1 MSAACLQLL
10 LLAVSVS
17 SPAAPVRLEQQAA
30 RLALVLELAP
40 AQAVSV
46 ARDGGEVVVRLTPA
60 SVAPLRLPAP
70 QPPLG
75 DLRLVQRRDRSEL
88 RARVAVD
95 VAFEVQREA
104 ARVSI
109 VFGPRTD
116 DVTYG
121 ATTEARGDVM
131 SLYQSLFPGAG
142 SESPAVGEPGAR
154 GTEGHAEE
162 GLHFGP
168 LLLRPALLAAYVDGE
183 TALGLTPQ
191 PVRDNYF
198 QIEPRLGALLSAPL
212 FGSGQIRVGYEPI
225 LRTRPALRS
234 ARRWAHELNANLDQP
249 LGGALVLRGSAH
261 LVWEVLTTAEVDPGR
276 EFFYAL
282 GRFRRDRYGIG
293 ARYKSAGR
301 LDVDLSASLNRVRF
315 REPAYFFDYDRRGLT
330 AELGYELSP
339 NLRAGLAYV
348 YDEVPTTLQRREAA
362 STSHGAR
369 AALYGDLTPTLT
381 GEAAVG
387 YERRSSPFAGAGGQ
401 RFTGV
406 VASGRLTQEFSRSTT
421 LGLTASRYTT
431 LSAFESNAFY
441 VSNQADL
448 VLSAPLPLELSA
460 RAGVGAVWNRY
471 SVPARALVTT
481 PRQDDIVGWT
491 VGLGRPLT
499 RWGFVRAD
507 YRRDRRDSN
516 LDEFDTTTWTFVLQL
531 GVGYLGRPER
541 R

>member
-1 MSAACLQLL
+1 MSAASLSFL
-10 LLAVSVS
+10 LLA
-17 SPAAPVRLEQQAA
+17 AAAASDAPQVRLETQGE
-30 RLALVLELAP
+30 RLALVLVLEP
-40 AQAVSV
+40 SQAVSV
-46 ARDGGEVVVRLTPA
+46 ARDGVEVVVRLTPA
-60 SVAPLRLPAP
+60 MATPPRLPAP
-70 QPPLG
+70 QPPVA
-75 DLRLVQRRDRSEL
+75 DLRLVQRRERSEL
-88 RARVAVD
+88 RARVGAE
-95 VAFEVQREA
+95 VAFEVQREGA
-104 ARVSI
+104 SVSV
-109 VFGPRTD
+109 VFGARAE
-116 DVTYG
+116 DVNTSG
-121 ATTEARGDVM
+121 AADEARGDVL
-131 SLYQSLFPGAG
+131 SLYRSLFPGAG
-142 SESPAVGEPGAR
+142 GESPPATGERGAD
-154 GTEGHAEE
+154 GHAEE

-168 LLLRPALLAAYVDGE
+168 LLLRPALLAAWVDGE
-183 TALGLTPQ
+183 TALGPTPE

-212 FGSGQIRVGYEPI
+212 IGGGQLRIGYEPV

-234 ARRWAHELNANLDQP
+234 ARRWAHELDANLDQP
-249 LGGALVLRGSAH
+249 LGGSLALRGSAH

-282 GRFRRDRYGIG
+282 GRFRRERYGVG

-315 REPAYFFDYDRRGLT
+315 REPAYFFDYDRRGLA

-339 NLRAGLAYV
+339 TLRAGLAYV
-348 YDEVPTTLQRREAA
+348 YDEVPTTRQRREAA
-362 STSHGAR
+362 STAHGVR
-369 AALYGDLTPTLT
+369 AALYGDIRATLT
-381 GEAAVG
+381 GEAALG
-387 YERRSSPFAGAGGQ
+387 YERRSSPFAGPGGE
-401 RFTGV
+401 RYSGL

-448 VLSAPLPLELSA
+448 VLSAPLPLDLSA

-471 SVPARALVTT
+471 SVAARALITT
-481 PRQDDIVGWT
+481 PRRDDIFGWT

-516 LDEFDTTTWTFVLQL
+516 LDEFDTTTWTFVLQV